1 MFEFANNFRTIG
13 KRLKQILKLE
23 NAQAQVEDARQFN
36 VVGNVTLNGKVVK
49 VETPE
54 EREDVAK
61 EDGEVSTYFPIPSNI
76 SNVNIPEDLPKRIK
90 SMVLSIIQDNN
101 IEKDMDDN
109 VIGSAM
115 EGRIFQRYQSTGLA
129 LPKDDSYDD
138 GWYPAG
144 GKNGKKVNIEA
155 IKFWVEHTK
164 LAGMSDDEIEEEYYQ
179 MKETDEFQQFAS
191 VDKNIEK
198 LLVESARTNR
208 RRNPETTK
216 KLLVDSVAYM
226 VARKL
231 WYAGRR
237 PSSMTDYEWNEHTK
251 YMRPYEGSFGGGDV
265 WKNIPFKYDEN
276 YIYRSGEY

>member
-1 MFEFANNFRTIG
+1 MFEFANNLRIIG
-13 KRLKQILKLE
+13 KRLKQVLKLE

-36 VVGNVTLNGKVVK
+36 VAGNVTLNGKVVK

-54 EREDVAK
+54 ERENVAK

-191 VDKNIEK
+191 VDKNIQK

-216 KLLVDSVAYM
+216 KLLV
-226 VARKL
+226 
-231 WYAGRR
+231 
-237 PSSMTDYEWNEHTK
+237 N
-251 YMRPYEGSFGGGDV
+251 
-265 WKNIPFKYDEN
+265 
-276 YIYRSGEY
+276 